1 MKRSFPPALS
11 GRGESMDEQALVR
24 RAQSGDRDAFEQL
37 VRAYESKVYALALRW
52 TNDREDALDA
62 SQETFLRVFR
72 FLSSFDAR
80 SSFST
85 WLYRVTINVC
95 KDMAAKRS
103 RVREQPLEKDSGDD
117 NYETQLPD
125 VRYEPE
131 LVFEKR
137 EQGEILC
144 AAIASLPEEYR
155 SMILLRDLRG
165 LSYREIGDLLE
176 LEEGTVKSR
185 ISRAREKLRTVL
197 LSSGNFF
204 ELSKSN
210 ASKGGRSK

>member
-1 MKRSFPPALS
+1 
-11 GRGESMDEQALVR
+11 MDEQALVR

-144 AAIASLPEEYR
+144 AAIASLPEEHR

-210 ASKGGRSK
+210 VSKGGRSK

>member
-1 MKRSFPPALS
+1 
-11 GRGESMDEQALVR
+11 MDEQALVR